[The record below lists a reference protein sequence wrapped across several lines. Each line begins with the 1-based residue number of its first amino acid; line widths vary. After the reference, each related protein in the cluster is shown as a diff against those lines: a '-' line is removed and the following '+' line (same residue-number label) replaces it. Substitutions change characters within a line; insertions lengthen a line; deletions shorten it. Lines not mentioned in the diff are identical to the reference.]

1 MREEKDKNI
10 TYTIS
15 WSQRMMS
22 SPCSIWADPEEQSLE
37 KDIDAGRLA
46 EANEVIN
53 RIRAMK

>member
-1 MREEKDKNI
+1 MKDKEENNL
-10 TYTIS
+10 YTIS

-22 SPCSIWADPEEQSLE
+22 SPCSTWTDPEEQSLE
-37 KDIDAGRLA
+37 KDIDAGSLA

>member
-1 MREEKDKNI
+1 MRDKEENNL
-10 TYTIS
+10 YTIS

-22 SPCSIWADPEEQSLE
+22 SPCSTWTDPEEQSLE
-37 KDIDAGRLA
+37 KDIDAGSLA